1 MKLTIINGVNL
12 NMLGQREPS
21 VYGTKTLADIEN
33 DIRDYC
39 AKKGVDCEFFQSN
52 IEGEICEIIQ
62 KCTSDGIVI
71 NAGAYTHYSIAIR
84 DAIKGRGL
92 PAVEVHISN
101 IFAREEFRQKSI
113 IADVC
118 RGTVIGFGEKGYLLA
133 IDSFLL

>member
-12 NMLGQREPS
+12 NMLGRREPDI
-21 VYGTKTLADIEN
+21 YGAKTLNDIEN
-33 DIRDYC
+33 DIREFCKNRNVECD
-39 AKKGVDCEFFQSN
+39 FFQSN

-62 KCTSDGIVI
+62 NCNSDGIII

-92 PAVEVHISN
+92 PTVEVHLSN
-101 IFAREEFRQKSI
+101 LFAREEFRQKSV

-118 RGTVIGFGEKGYLLA
+118 AGTVIGFGEKGYFLA
-133 IDSFLL
+133 VESFLI